1 MSLNFQNNEDAEPT
15 DEEIRGCEPTEA
27 EESDD
32 CDEVSGKFRNKM
44 LYLPTEV
51 ITQVNEAIDRGWR
64 SGHIHSLLRT
74 RFVDKIKESPSR
86 STVEKYVKWY
96 LINKEKMAKEEQ
108 SQDLEVQLLSGEVKE
123 LQTGLTQLADDKTPA
138 FDKQRMLELLVQKS
152 VRRIGT
158 IERWQK
164 TNLNPAME
172 NCMIRYFAEIR
183 SLIEILAKL
192 NNEIKP
198 DQEIIVN
205 IIDSKIQPM
214 VMSFYKVIQI
224 IAPDKVEIAKALLKD
239 EMKKLLTYATTVKA
253 EVK

>member
-1 MSLNFQNNEDAEPT
+1 MDENEKPNEELDSVDT
-15 DEEIRGCEPTEA
+15 DTS
-27 EESDD
+27 ESE
-32 CDEVSGKFRNKM
+32 CVEDESGGECSNRFRNKL
-44 LYLPTEV
+44 LYLPSDV
-51 ITQVNEAIDRGWR
+51 LTQVNEAIERGWR

-96 LINKEKMAKEEQ
+96 LANKDKAAKEEQ
-108 SQDLEVQLLSGEVKE
+108 SQDLEVQLLNSEVTE
-123 LQTGLTQLADDKTPA
+123 LKTGIDHLADDKTPL
-138 FDKQRMLELLVQKS
+138 FDKHRMLELLVQKS
-152 VRRIGT
+152 VRRIST

-172 NCMIRYFAEIR
+172 NCMIRYFGEIR
-183 SLIEILAKL
+183 NLIEILAKL

-198 DQEIIVN
+198 DKEIIVN

-224 IAPDKVEIAKALLKD
+224 IAPDKIEVAKALLKD
-239 EMKKLLTYATTVKA
+239 EMKKMLAYASTVKA
-253 EVK
+253 EDK